1 MARGKVDRAAMRKQ
15 VANQSEESYR
25 RKDKGGGFSS
35 YFKTDQ
41 DYPFW
46 SAGVT
51 KEDPHVIDIV
61 PFMVGD
67 NCPMDDKGRR
77 LEKGAWAYYLDI
89 YVHQRIGP
97 NESRYVCP
105 AKNYDRPCP
114 ICEHIRELR
123 KDGVDYEEYKDID
136 AKRRNVYNILCYDT
150 EKEENKGIQIFEVS
164 HHYMEKNLQKIAK
177 KPRGG
182 GTILYA
188 DPDEGMMIAFQVEDN
203 EMKTISGHQFEPR
216 SVGGKSYVISDEDI
230 GNAYPLDEIVE
241 ELSYNELYEIY
252 HGAPVGDAQ
261 EQPKEEEAPGG
272 RRSSRFAKED
282 VDDVS
287 KGVETKCS
295 LGHQFGVDID
305 KFDDCTQCSDDE
317 YSECTKAKV
326 EEEEKK
332 KSAAKSEGGKRGRRG
347 RSKEAVGDDI
357 PF

>member
-35 YFKTDQ
+35 YFKTDE

-46 SAGVT
+46 SAGTT

-61 PFMVGD
+61 PFMVGGD
-67 NCPMDDKGRR
+67 SFPMDDKGRR

-89 YVHQRIGP
+89 HIHQKIGP

-105 AKNYDRPCP
+105 AKNYDKPCP
-114 ICEHIRELR
+114 ICEYVSQQLS
-123 KDGVDYEEYKDID
+123 DGAEWKDIPEV

-164 HHYMEKNLQKIAK
+164 HHYMEKNLQTIAK

-182 GTILYA
+182 GKIFYA

-216 SVGGKSYVISDEDI
+216 MVDGKSYVISDEDI
-230 GNAYPLDEIVE
+230 GNAYPLDEILEV
-241 ELSYNELYEIY
+241 LSYDELYEIFY
-252 HGAPVGDAQ
+252 GTPVDKSD
-261 EQPKEEEAPGG
+261 EQFPTSLSEEEEPKG
-272 RRSSRFAKED
+272 RRGSRFAKEKEGD
-282 VDDVS
+282 VPREVES
-287 KGVETKCS
+287 KCP
-295 LGHQFGVDID
+295 LDHQFGIDID
-305 KFDDCTQCSDDE
+305 KFDNCTQCSDDE
-317 YSECTKAKV
+317 YNDCAKEKV
-326 EEEEKK
+326 RLEEEKK
-332 KSAAKSEGGKRGRRG
+332 KEETKPEKGRSRRG
-347 RSKEAVGDDI
+347 R
-357 PF
+357 